1 MTLREIQEEMECFG
15 CEGVSFKGFLCP
27 SCWRMSSKFPKR
39 IRRQARKGNVYY
51 QKRLKTLLVVA
62 QSRAFLSQKQ
72 AKIRQCVELLQD
84 MQADLWL
91 TGRISA
97 RELKDLVRPE
107 MLRWF
112 ARQYTGDH
120 VGSSAAAEVEI
131 EWARQ
136 NWPLDFSQSGYT
148 AFAGEIRIG
157 TCKRVSDWWAVW
169 IKNGDGVRTFRD
181 EGIGSNGESRDRGRR
196 CSNTRSRLR
205 RRRPQISAII

>member
-15 CEGVSFKGFLCP
+15 CEGVSFKGFLCA
-27 SCWRMSSKFPKR
+27 SCWRMSSRFPKR

-62 QSRAFLSQKQ
+62 QSRAFLNQKQ

-91 TGRISA
+91 TGRISES
-97 RELKDLVRPE
+97 ELKDLVRPE

-136 NWPLDFSQSGYT
+136 NWPLDFKTRVTRPLPEMGP
-148 AFAGEIRIG
+148 AREIYKALLER
-157 TCKRVSDWWAVW
+157 KPR
-169 IKNGDGVRTFRD
+169 RQR
-181 EGIGSNGESRDRGRR
+181 RGLMAPRQ
-196 CSNTRSRLR
+196 RS
-205 RRRPQISAII
+205 